1 MNKKILFVTVF
12 VLISFAVT
20 AQNISGLWTGRF
32 TTNSLLQQNLPYK
45 YELLI
50 FQNADSISGYSYSTA
65 GDETFYAVC
74 EIKGMLYD
82 GYMVIKETKTL
93 YQNPPEPAGTRQS
106 HILFFGSDNT
116 EAVGDWKQIT
126 KRPLQL
132 MQEEGKTFL
141 KKQNDPSKSGLIKV
155 LEQKKVIAVNNP
167 DRVSVNT
174 DSLKLAS
181 REKQLLQTIF
191 INADSIELELYD
203 DGLVDGDI
211 VSVFFNNTVVLNKVQ
226 ISDKAQ
232 KLTVHFPATG
242 EPVII
247 SMFAENEGSVPP
259 NTGLL
264 IIRDGD
270 KKYEVRFKSDM
281 KKSSM
286 IELKRSR

>member
-1 MNKKILFVTVF
+1 MTKKVLFVAVF
-12 VLISFAVT
+12 AFVSIAVT

-32 TTNSLLQQNLPYK
+32 TTNSLLQQDVPYK

-50 FQNADSISGYSYSTA
+50 FQNADSITGYSYSTA

-93 YQNPPEPAGTRQS
+93 YQNPPEPAGSRQS

-116 EAVGDWKQIT
+116 EATGDWKQLN

-132 MQEEGKTFL
+132 MLEEGKTFL
-141 KKQNDPSKSGLIKV
+141 KKQNDPSNSGLIKV
-155 LEQKKVIAVNNP
+155 LQQKKMIAVNNP
-167 DRVSVNT
+167 NEIPVKT

-181 REKQLLQTIF
+181 REKQLLQTIL
-191 INADSIELELYD
+191 INTDTIELELYD
-203 DGLVDGDI
+203 DGIVDGDI
-211 VSVFFNNTVVLNKVQ
+211 VSVFFNNTVVLDKVL

-232 KLTVHFPATG
+232 KLTVHLPATG
-242 EPVII
+242 EPVRI

-264 IIRDGD
+264 VIRDGD

-281 KKSSM
+281 KKSSTV
-286 IELKRSR
+286 ELKRSR